1 MGRSESRAVG
11 GRQASWGADS
21 CCAHGGGAAQ
31 VPGQVLFLLSAPSS
45 RFCGEKSQFVVASKN
60 SKITVHFHS
69 DQSYT
74 DTGFL
79 AEYLSY
85 DSSDRE

>member
-1 MGRSESRAVG
+1 MGELAQG
-11 GRQASWGADS
+11 W
-21 CCAHGGGAAQ
+21 CLWGGGARS
-31 VPGQVLFLLSAPSS
+31 PGCVLFLLLAPSF
-45 RFCGEKSQFVVASKN
+45 RYCGERPQFVVASN
-60 SKITVHFHS
+60 SSRITVHFHS

-74 DTGFL
+74 DTGFF